1 MTDEQLAEELEHGAR
16 RGRLSNAF
24 ILRSAARRIREL
36 SALRKPEREVVGWR
50 VRSPYGAGF
59 IYPLKPGTVG
69 ELTWNFSRAHRFAT
83 RDEAVTERA
92 DFWGSRARIV
102 RVTRRKIDTEA
113 K

>member
-50 VRSPYGAGF
+50 VRVYGHDPDVEPYEPWQHIEPSRDYAEDVRLRYRIGPDAWRKAVLVR
-59 IYPLKPGTVG
+59 ITRPKRAEVG
-69 ELTWNFSRAHRFAT
+69 R
-83 RDEAVTERA
+83 
-92 DFWGSRARIV
+92 
-102 RVTRRKIDTEA
+102 
-113 K
+113 